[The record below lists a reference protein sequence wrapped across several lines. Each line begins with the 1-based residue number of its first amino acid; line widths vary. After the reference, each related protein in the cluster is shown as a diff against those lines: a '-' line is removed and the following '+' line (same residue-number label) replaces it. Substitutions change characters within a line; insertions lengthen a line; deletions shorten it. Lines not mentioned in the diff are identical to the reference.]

1 MQIYYKFPFKF
12 DYLRLENV
20 DKVINLLLVVLRDAL
35 CDPDNVANLL
45 LLELDEGVEDGAVAL
60 AHVHILVYLH
70 LKTKGRK

>member
-1 MQIYYKFPFKF
+1 M
-12 DYLRLENV
+12 
-20 DKVINLLLVVLRDAL
+20 VLRDAL